1 MNPYRKGTD
10 VAASAAGPA
19 RIGLGCMALTG
30 IYGAINWDV
39 AQATIHAALDLGIRV
54 FDTAALY
61 ADGTNEELLGR
72 TIGDRDDVFVV
83 TKFGL
88 SAGSNGTL
96 VRDSSP
102 VAMRASV
109 DASLQRLRK
118 ERIDLILQHRP
129 DPRTDDAV
137 VAGVAADL
145 MREGKIAAFG
155 LSGSAP
161 ERAEEFGRTIPV
173 AAMQNELSLASPE
186 RQNEPAILDQ
196 AGAMFMAYAP
206 LGRGLLTGRS
216 GDFSVP
222 GDLRER
228 MPQFQDDAETANL
241 ERLAV
246 VDEIAT
252 KHATSR
258 AAVALAWTLHAGS
271 NVVPIPGAR
280 SPDQITTAITAAD
293 LALTPD
299 EMLRLSA
306 GAQQMAP

>member
-1 MNPYRKGTD
+1 MNPYNKGTD

-30 IYGAINWDV
+30 IYGAIDGDV

-61 ADGTNEELLGR
+61 ADGANEDLLGQ
-72 TIGDRDDVFVV
+72 TIGGRDDVFVV

-88 SAGSNGTL
+88 SAGCDGAL
-96 VRDSSP
+96 VRNSSP
-102 VAMRASV
+102 DAMRASV
-109 DASLQRLRK
+109 DASLRRLRK
-118 ERIDLILQHRP
+118 ERIDLLLQHRP
-129 DPRTDDAV
+129 DPTTDDTV
-137 VAGVAADL
+137 VAGVATDL

-161 ERAEEFGRTIPV
+161 ERAEEFGSVIPV
-173 AAMQNELSLASPE
+173 VAMQNELSLASPE

-216 GDFSVP
+216 GNVSVP

-228 MPQFQDDAETANL
+228 MPQFQDDAKKANL

-246 VDEIAT
+246 VDEIAA

-258 AAVALAWTLHAGS
+258 VGVALAWTLHAGS

-280 SPDQITTAITAAD
+280 SPEQVRTAIMAAD
-293 LALTPD
+293 LALTSD

-306 GAQQMAP
+306 SAQQIVP

>member
-1 MNPYRKGTD
+1 LNLYIKGAD

-30 IYGAINWDV
+30 IYGAIDGDV
-39 AQATIHAALDLGIRV
+39 AQATIHAALDLGIQI

-88 SAGSNGTL
+88 FAGGNGTL
-96 VRDSSP
+96 VRDSSTA
-102 VAMRASV
+102 AMRASV

-118 ERIDLILQHRP
+118 ERIDLLLQHRP

-137 VAGVAADL
+137 VAGVATDL

-173 AAMQNELSLASPE
+173 AAMQNELSLANPE

-216 GDFSVP
+216 RNVLVP

-228 MPQFQDDAETANL
+228 MPQFQDDAEKANL

-246 VDEIAT
+246 VDEIAA

-258 AAVALAWTLHAGS
+258 TAVALAWTLHVGN

-280 SPDQITTAITAAD
+280 SPEQVRTAIMAAD
-293 LALTPD
+293 LALTSD
-299 EMLRLSA
+299 ETLRLSA
-306 GAQQMAP
+306 SAQQIAP